1 MTQTSRKRRHLPVQ
15 TRWPQAGNNPS
26 RPSHRARRS
35 LSSLIGSQRLPKRPS
50 PASGP
55 SAQTRRPHSAD
66 ITSIPE
72 LGASI
77 KSP

>member
-1 MTQTSRKRRHLPVQ
+1 MSRISRSRHFPVQ
-15 TRWPQAGNNPS
+15 MRWPQAGNNPS
-26 RPSHRARRS
+26 RLSRRARRS
-35 LSSLIGSQRLPKRPS
+35 LSSLIGSQRLPRRQS
-50 PASGP
+50 PVS
-55 SAQTRRPHSAD
+55 SLSLQIRRPHSAD